1 MSKRTFELL
10 LVACL
15 LGGVLSAATLSAA
28 DDPFTGKWK
37 LNPSKST
44 LVDYMKVKS
53 LGGNKYA
60 LDLGGG
66 FTETVAADG
75 TDQPAFRGTTLSIT
89 TAGPGNWKVVRKMH
103 GRTLLTGIW
112 KLSED
117 GKTLTDAYSENRPDG
132 SKFSLDYVYQ
142 RTAGTSGFAGTWES
156 TSGQVDSVY
165 EVQIEAYQTDGL
177 SFITPADRET
187 RSMKFDGQDY
197 ANAGPK
203 VRPGSA
209 ASGRRVDKHTL
220 ELTDKVKGSVV
231 DTRQVTLSPDLKT
244 LTMTV
249 HPVGQSKPNI
259 LVFDR
264 E

>member
-1 MSKRTFELL
+1 LTKRKFGLL

-15 LGGVLSAATLSAA
+15 VAGASWAA
-28 DDPFTGKWK
+28 DDPFVGKWK

-44 LVDYMKVKS
+44 LVDYMKVKG
-53 LGGNKYA
+53 LGANKYA

-66 FTETVAADG
+66 FTETIVADG

-89 TAGPGNWKVVRKMH
+89 AEGPDNWKVVRKMQ
-103 GRTLLTGIW
+103 GRTLLTGLW

-117 GKTLTDAYSENRPDG
+117 GKTLTDTYSENRPDG

-156 TSGQVDSVY
+156 TSAQVDSVY
-165 EVQIEAYQTDGL
+165 ELQIEAYQTDGL
-177 SFITPADRET
+177 SFITPAEHET
-187 RSMKFDGQDY
+187 RNMKFDGKDY
-197 ANAGPK
+197 ANAGPN

-209 ASGRRVDKHTL
+209 ASGRRVDERTL
-220 ELTDKVKGSVV
+220 ELTDKIKDKVM
-231 DTRQVTLSPDLKT
+231 DTRNVKLSPDLKT

-249 HPVGQSKPNI
+249 QPVQQSKPNI